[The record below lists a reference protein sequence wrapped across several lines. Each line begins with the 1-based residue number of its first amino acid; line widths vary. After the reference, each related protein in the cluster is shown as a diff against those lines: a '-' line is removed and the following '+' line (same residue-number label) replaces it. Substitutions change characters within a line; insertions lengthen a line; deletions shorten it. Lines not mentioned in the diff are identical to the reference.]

1 MREKSGLRTLY
12 TKGKKKVSVP
22 QFQSNYIK
30 VYSRK
35 KNESPW
41 SLYYAY
47 RMGQSDS
54 TEEKM
59 GEEGNVKQGS
69 ILEGKK
75 VTSETS
81 DISYSFFSLTE
92 RSLRAVLDYL

>member
-1 MREKSGLRTLY
+1 
-12 TKGKKKVSVP
+12 
-22 QFQSNYIK
+22 
-30 VYSRK
+30 
-35 KNESPW
+35 
-41 SLYYAY
+41 
-47 RMGQSDS
+47 MGQSDS

-81 DISYSFFSLTE
+81 DISYSFFSLIE